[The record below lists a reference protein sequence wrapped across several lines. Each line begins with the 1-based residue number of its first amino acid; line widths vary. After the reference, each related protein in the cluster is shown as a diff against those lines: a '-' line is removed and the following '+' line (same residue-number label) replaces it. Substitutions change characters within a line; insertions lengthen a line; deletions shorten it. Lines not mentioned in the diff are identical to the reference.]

1 MKCLQ
6 CISPVGL
13 TLLAVAAGFS
23 AIAALDYDELNVLG
37 NWLIGVGGLMIIAAS
52 QGDYLEG
59 LEAAKSREDI
69 LRKQIE
75 LLRNEVESISVKSMR

>member
-1 MKCLQ
+1 MKYLQ
-6 CISPVGL
+6 CISPAGL

-52 QGDYLEG
+52 QGDYLES
-59 LEAAKSREDI
+59 LLAAKSREDM
-69 LRKQIE
+69 LKKQIE
-75 LLRNEVESISVKSMR
+75 LLRNEIEFISAKSTR